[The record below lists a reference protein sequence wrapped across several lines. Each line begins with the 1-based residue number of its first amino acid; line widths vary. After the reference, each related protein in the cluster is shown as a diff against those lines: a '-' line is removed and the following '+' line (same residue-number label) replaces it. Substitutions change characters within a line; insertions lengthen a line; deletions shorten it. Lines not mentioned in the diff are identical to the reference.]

1 MDKINNWLARN
12 GNVIATLLTIF
23 AYTVLIFFLGALW
36 QLEQDLKQV
45 KQLEIHTKII
55 EYRMGTI
62 TLGKDTVNVIEEAPK
77 VKIKADKFD

>member
-12 GNVIATLLTIF
+12 GNVIAALLTIF

-55 EYRMGTI
+55 EYRMGTT
-62 TLGKDTVNVIEEAPK
+62 TLGRDTLNVIEESPK
-77 VKIKADKFD
+77 QKIKADKFN

>member
-12 GNVIATLLTIF
+12 GNVIAVLLTIF

-55 EYRMGTI
+55 EYRMGTT

-77 VKIKADKFD
+77 AKMKADKFD

>member
-12 GNVIATLLTIF
+12 GNVIAALLTIF

-55 EYRMGTI
+55 EYRMGTT

-77 VKIKADKFD
+77 AKIKKDKFD

>member
-23 AYTVLIFFLGALW
+23 AYTILIFFLGALW

-55 EYRMGTI
+55 EYRMGTT
-62 TLGKDTVNVIEEAPK
+62 TLGKDTVNVIDEAPK
-77 VKIKADKFD
+77 AKMKADKFD

>member
-12 GNVIATLLTIF
+12 GNVIAALLTIF

-45 KQLEIHTKII
+45 KQLEVHTKII
-55 EYRMGTI
+55 EYRMGTT
-62 TLGKDTVNVIEEAPK
+62 TLGSDTLNVIEKTPK
-77 VKIKADKFD
+77 AKMKADKFD